1 MVRHVAD
8 DPVRAVTLAWR
19 ALPAPLRSWLR
30 VAGPYGRAAALWG
43 AGDRRG
49 ALTALEASPAR
60 LAAFSLAVDQPTV
73 ARSAL
78 ARLSEDNAA
87 RPRLAARLAYR
98 EGRLTDAVRAL
109 DGARGWRSARL
120 RRTLTAELEM
130 LEPGRLSLPAGVLS
144 DWGTGG
150 EGGPTRG
157 RVLHIVTDALPTTSA
172 GYTVRTQEIAVA
184 QQAAGLDPHVV
195 TRIGFPVT
203 AGAIDG
209 RAEVAV
215 GGVPYH
221 RLLPWVMPG
230 RMDALYETHL
240 RHAARLTARL
250 SPAVLHAASNYANAV
265 IALALRDATQLPVVY
280 EVRGFWEDTWLS
292 RHAGTRDLKLSDRYL
307 RTRALETRCMADAD
321 LVVTLGEAMRDEIIE
336 RGVDPDKVIIV
347 PNGVSEEFLRPLPDD
362 GGRLRA
368 SLGIQ
373 PGEYVV
379 GLVSSLV
386 AHEGIGTLLEAV
398 RILGDRGVRTRALI
412 VGDGP
417 ERSALQRQAQALG
430 IDAIFP
436 GRVPMSQV
444 RAYHA
449 ILDAFV
455 VPRTPDRVCQLV
467 TPLKPVEAMASGLP
481 VVVSAVK
488 ALAEIVTDKVTG
500 RLSPPLD
507 AAALADCLQG
517 LLADPDLRAK
527 LGANAREWVARDRT
541 WAHNAARYR
550 AAYQRLGAVLLAG
563 DVSQHGGS
571 RPHPPWPPAP
581 PRQWAAP
588 APHSPWRGLPRPIP
602 TGGGRHPPAA
612 PSTGH
617 GQAAATLLLKVSA
630 SRRSVS

>member
-8 DPVRAVTLAWR
+8 DPVHAVTLAWR
-19 ALPAPLRSWLR
+19 ALPAPLRSLLR
-30 VAGPYGRAAALWG
+30 LAGPYGRAAALWG

-78 ARLSEDNAA
+78 ARLSEDNPA

-98 EGRLTDAVRAL
+98 EGRLTDAVREL
-109 DGARGWRSARL
+109 DGAPGWRAARL
-120 RRTLTAELEM
+120 HRALTAELTM
-130 LEPGRLSLPAGVLS
+130 LEPGAL
-144 DWGTGG
+144 
-150 EGGPTRG
+150 TRG
-157 RVLHIVTDALPTTSA
+157 GDVGARGDGGQAAWGAGAPHAGSQQPPTPEGRRAGAPHAGTMSPRAKNTVLHIVTDALPTTSA
-172 GYTVRTQEIAVA
+172 GYTVRTQEVAVA
-184 QQAAGLDPHVV
+184 QQAVGLDPHIV

-209 RAEVAV
+209 RTTVDV
-215 GGVPYH
+215 DGVPYH

-230 RMDALYETHL
+230 RMDTLYETHL
-240 RHAARLTARL
+240 RYAARLTARL
-250 SPAVLHAASNYANAV
+250 RPAVLHAASNYANAV
-265 IALALRDATQLPVVY
+265 IALALRDTTRLPVVY

-292 RHAGTRDLKLSDRYL
+292 RHAGTRDLTLSDRYL
-307 RTRALETRCMADAD
+307 RTRALETRCMTDAD

-336 RGVDPDKVIIV
+336 RGVDPDTVIIV

-362 GGRLRA
+362 NGRLKEK
-368 SLGIQ
+368 LGIA
-373 PGEYVV
+373 PGEHVV

-398 RILGDRGVRTRALI
+398 KILNDRGVRTRALI

-417 ERSALQRQAQALG
+417 DRAALQRQAADLG

-449 ILDAFV
+449 VLDVFV

-488 ALAEIVTDKVTG
+488 ALSEIVNDKVTG

-507 AAALADCLQG
+507 PGALADTLQA
-517 LLADPDLRAK
+517 LLDDRDLRAK

-541 WAHNAARYR
+541 WAHNAIRYR
-550 AAYQRLGAVLLAG
+550 AAYERLGKVLARGRTPGRLAT
-563 DVSQHGGS
+563 VK
-571 RPHPPWPPAP
+571 
-581 PRQWAAP
+581 
-588 APHSPWRGLPRPIP
+588 L
-602 TGGGRHPPAA
+602 
-612 PSTGH
+612 
-617 GQAAATLLLKVSA
+617 
-630 SRRSVS
+630 RRRYC

>member
-1 MVRHVAD
+1 VTVKPTPRAVVLAASVMLRHVAD

-19 ALPAPLRSWLR
+19 ALPAPLRRWLA
-30 VAGPYGRAAALWG
+30 VAGPYGRAATLWG

-49 ALTALEASPAR
+49 ALTALEARPAR

-78 ARLSEDNAA
+78 ARLSQDNPA

-98 EGRLTDAVRAL
+98 EGRLTDAVTAL
-109 DGARGWRSARL
+109 DGARGWRAGRL
-120 RRTLTAELEM
+120 RRAFQAELDMLQPGALSLGSNRNHRAATTAATAEK
-130 LEPGRLSLPAGVLS
+130 
-144 DWGTGG
+144 
-150 EGGPTRG
+150 G
-157 RVLHIVTDALPTTSA
+157 RVLHIVTDALPSTSA
-172 GYTVRTQEIAVA
+172 GYTVRTQEIALA

-203 AGAIDG
+203 AGSVDG
-209 RAEVAV
+209 RAAVAV
-215 GGVPYH
+215 DGVPYH

-230 RMDALYETHL
+230 RMDVLYETQL
-240 RHAARLTARL
+240 RYAARLTARL
-250 SPAVLHAASNYANAV
+250 RPAVLHAASNYANAV

-307 RTRALETRCMADAD
+307 RTRALETHCMESAD
-321 LVVTLGEAMRDEIIE
+321 LVVTLGEAMREEILE

-362 GGRLRA
+362 QGRLRA
-368 SLGIQ
+368 SLGIK
-373 PGEYVV
+373 PGEHVV

-398 RILGDRGVRTRALI
+398 KILNDRGIRTRALI

-417 ERSALQRQAQALG
+417 ERPALQRQAQALG

-449 ILDAFV
+449 VLDVFV

-481 VVVSAVK
+481 VVVSGVR
-488 ALAEIVTDKVTG
+488 ALSEIVSDKVTG
-500 RLSPPLD
+500 LLSPPLD
-507 AAALADCLQG
+507 ADALAGALAE
-517 LLADPDLRAK
+517 LLDSPELRAE

-550 AAYQRLGAVLLAG
+550 EAYRRLGAL
-563 DVSQHGGS
+563 
-571 RPHPPWPPAP
+571 
-581 PRQWAAP
+581 
-588 APHSPWRGLPRPIP
+588 
-602 TGGGRHPPAA
+602 
-612 PSTGH
+612 
-617 GQAAATLLLKVSA
+617 
-630 SRRSVS
+630 

>member
-1 MVRHVAD
+1 VTVKPTPRAVVLAASVMLRHVTD

-19 ALPAPLRSWLR
+19 ALPAPLRRWLA

-43 AGDRRG
+43 AGDRRA
-49 ALTALEASPAR
+49 ALTALEARPAR

-78 ARLSEDNAA
+78 ARLSQDNPA

-98 EGRLTDAVRAL
+98 EGRLSDAVTAL
-109 DGARGWRSARL
+109 DGASGWRAARL
-120 RRTLTAELEM
+120 RRTLQAEIEM
-130 LEPGRLSLPAGVLS
+130 LAPGRLSLPARPGARTKAATAATPATA
-144 DWGTGG
+144 DK
-150 EGGPTRG
+150 G
-157 RVLHIVTDALPTTSA
+157 RVLHIVTDALPSTSA
-172 GYTVRTQEIAVA
+172 GYTVRTQEIALA
-184 QQAAGLDPHVV
+184 QRAAGLDPHVV

-209 RAEVAV
+209 RKTVTV
-215 GGVPYH
+215 DGVPYH

-240 RHAARLTARL
+240 RYAAGLTATLR
-250 SPAVLHAASNYANAV
+250 PAVLHAASNYANAV
-265 IALALRDATQLPVVY
+265 IALALRDATRLPVVY

-292 RHAGTRDLKLSDRYL
+292 RHTGTRDLKLSDRYRL
-307 RTRALETRCMADAD
+307 TRALETHCMKSAD
-321 LVVTLGEAMRDEIIE
+321 LVVTLGEAMRDEILE

-362 GGRLRA
+362 QGKLKA
-368 SLGIQ
+368 SLGIR
-373 PGEYVV
+373 PGEHVV

-398 RILGDRGVRTRALI
+398 KILGDRGVRTRALI

-417 ERSALQRQAQALG
+417 ERPALQRQAAALG

-449 ILDAFV
+449 VLDAFV

-481 VVVSAVK
+481 VVVSGVR
-488 ALAEIVTDKVTG
+488 ALSEIVNDKVTG
-500 RLSPPLD
+500 LVSAPLD
-507 AAALADCLQG
+507 PAALADTLQTA
-517 LLADPDLRAK
+517 LDNPELRAE

-550 AAYQRLGAVLLAG
+550 EAYERLGAL
-563 DVSQHGGS
+563 
-571 RPHPPWPPAP
+571 
-581 PRQWAAP
+581 
-588 APHSPWRGLPRPIP
+588 
-602 TGGGRHPPAA
+602 
-612 PSTGH
+612 
-617 GQAAATLLLKVSA
+617 
-630 SRRSVS
+630 

>member
-1 MVRHVAD
+1 VTVKPTPRAVVLAASVMLRHVSD

-19 ALPAPLRSWLR
+19 ALPGPLRRWLA

-43 AGDRRG
+43 AGDRRS
-49 ALTALEASPAR
+49 ALTALEARPAR

-78 ARLSEDNAA
+78 ARLSQDNPA

-98 EGRLTDAVRAL
+98 EGRLADAVAAL
-109 DGARGWRSARL
+109 NGAGGWRAARL
-120 RRTLTAELEM
+120 RRALQAEIDM
-130 LEPGRLSLPAGVLS
+130 LEPGALSLRSNRGRGAA
-144 DWGTGG
+144 
-150 EGGPTRG
+150 TRTTAATAEKG
-157 RVLHIVTDALPTTSA
+157 RVLHVVTDALPSTSA
-172 GYTVRTQEIAVA
+172 GYTVRTQEIALA
-184 QQAAGLDPHVV
+184 QRAAGLDPHVA

-203 AGAIDG
+203 AGSVDG
-209 RAEVAV
+209 RATVSV
-215 GGVPYH
+215 DGVPYH

-240 RHAARLTARL
+240 QHAARLTARL
-250 SPAVLHAASNYANAV
+250 RPAVLHAASNYANAV
-265 IALALRDATQLPVVY
+265 IALALRDATRLPVVY

-292 RHAGTRDLKLSDRYL
+292 RHAGTRDLKLSDRYRL
-307 RTRALETRCMADAD
+307 TRALETHCMKSAD
-321 LVVTLGEAMRDEIIE
+321 LVVTLGEAMRDEILE

-362 GGRLRA
+362 QGKLKA
-368 SLGIQ
+368 SLGIE
-373 PGEYVV
+373 PGEHVV

-398 RILGDRGVRTRALI
+398 KVLNNRGVRTRALI

-417 ERSALQRQAQALG
+417 ERPALQRQAAALG
-430 IDAIFP
+430 LDAIFP

-449 ILDAFV
+449 VLDVFV

-481 VVVSAVK
+481 VVVSGVK
-488 ALAEIVTDKVTG
+488 ALAEIVNDKVTG
-500 RLSPPLD
+500 LLSPPLD
-507 AAALADCLQG
+507 AAALADTLQTV
-517 LLADPDLRAK
+517 LEDLQLRAE

-550 AAYQRLGAVLLAG
+550 EAYQRLGAL
-563 DVSQHGGS
+563 
-571 RPHPPWPPAP
+571 
-581 PRQWAAP
+581 
-588 APHSPWRGLPRPIP
+588 
-602 TGGGRHPPAA
+602 
-612 PSTGH
+612 
-617 GQAAATLLLKVSA
+617 
-630 SRRSVS
+630 

>member
-19 ALPAPLRSWLR
+19 ALPAPLRGWLR
-30 VAGPYGRAAALWG
+30 LAGPYGRAAALWG

-78 ARLSEDNAA
+78 ARLSEDNPA

-109 DGARGWRSARL
+109 DGAPGWRAARL
-120 RRTLTAELEM
+120 RRALTAELDM
-130 LEPGRLSLPAGVLS
+130 LEPGRLSLPARMLPQLQS
-144 DWGTGG
+144 L
-150 EGGPTRG
+150 EGAAGPSPRRQH

-172 GYTVRTQEIAVA
+172 GYTVRTQEIALA
-184 QQAAGLDPHVV
+184 QRLVGLDPHVV

-209 RAEVAV
+209 RATVDV
-215 GGVPYH
+215 DGVPYH

-230 RMDALYETHL
+230 RMDVLYQTHL
-240 RHAARLTARL
+240 RYAARLTARL
-250 SPAVLHAASNYANAV
+250 RPVVLHAASNYANAV
-265 IALALRDATQLPVVY
+265 IALALRDATRLPVVY

-292 RHAGTRDLKLSDRYL
+292 RHAGTRDLTLSDRYL

-321 LVVTLGEAMRDEIIE
+321 LVVTLGEAMREEIIE
-336 RGVDPDKVIIV
+336 RGVHPDKVIIV

-362 GGRLRA
+362 NGRLRS
-368 SLGIQ
+368 SLGIA
-373 PGEYVV
+373 PGEHVV

-398 RILGDRGVRTRALI
+398 KILNDRGVRTRALI

-417 ERSALQRQAQALG
+417 ERSALQRQAADLG

-449 ILDAFV
+449 VLDVFV

-481 VVVSAVK
+481 VVVSGVR
-488 ALAEIVTDKVTG
+488 ALSEIVNDKVTG
-500 RLSPPLD
+500 QLSPPLD
-507 AAALADCLQG
+507 ATALADTLQA
-517 LLADPDLRAK
+517 LLDDRDLRAK

-541 WAHNAARYR
+541 WAHNAIRYR
-550 AAYQRLGAVLLAG
+550 EAYERLGAVLLA
-563 DVSQHGGS
+563 S
-571 RPHPPWPPAP
+571 R
-581 PRQWAAP
+581 
-588 APHSPWRGLPRPIP
+588 L
-602 TGGGRHPPAA
+602 
-612 PSTGH
+612 
-617 GQAAATLLLKVSA
+617 ATAKL
-630 SRRSVS
+630 RRRYS

>member
-1 MVRHVAD
+1 MLRHVAD

-19 ALPAPLRSWLR
+19 ALPAPLRGWLA
-30 VAGPYGRAAALWG
+30 VAGPYGRAATLWG

-49 ALTALEASPAR
+49 ALTALEARPAR

-78 ARLSEDNAA
+78 ARLSDDNPA

-98 EGRLTDAVRAL
+98 EGRLSDAVRAL
-109 DGARGWRSARL
+109 DDAPGWRAARL
-120 RRTLTAELEM
+120 RRTFQAEVKM
-130 LEPGRLSLPAGVLS
+130 LEPGALTAGGRSSNLSHRAGGGALS
-144 DWGTGG
+144 APSSRRGETGG
-150 EGGPTRG
+150 QRPPMPGGAGGSSPRG
-157 RVLHIVTDALPTTSA
+157 GQDRVLHIVTDALPSTSA
-172 GYTVRTQEIAVA
+172 GYTVRTQEIALA
-184 QQAAGLDPHVV
+184 QRAAGLDPHVV

-203 AGAIDG
+203 AGSVDG
-209 RAEVAV
+209 RFTVTV
-215 GGVPYH
+215 DGVPYH

-230 RMDALYETHL
+230 RLDDLYETHL
-240 RHAARLTARL
+240 RYAARLTAEL
-250 SPAVLHAASNYANAV
+250 KPSVLHAASNYANAV
-265 IALALRDATQLPVVY
+265 IALALRDATRLPVVY

-307 RTRALETRCMADAD
+307 RTRALETHCMESAD
-321 LVVTLGEAMRDEIIE
+321 LVVTLGEAMREEIIE
-336 RGVDPDKVIIV
+336 RGVDPGKVIIV

-362 GGRLRA
+362 QGKLKE
-368 SLGIQ
+368 SLGIE
-373 PGEYVV
+373 PGQHVV

-398 RILGDRGVRTRALI
+398 KILNERGVRTRALI

-417 ERSALQRQAQALG
+417 ERPALQRQAAALG

-449 ILDAFV
+449 VLDVFV

-481 VVVSAVK
+481 VVVSGVR
-488 ALAEIVTDKVTG
+488 ALSEIVNDKVTG
-500 RLSPPLD
+500 LLSPPLD
-507 AAALADCLQG
+507 PAALADALSE
-517 LLADPDLRAK
+517 LLGSADLRAK

-550 AAYQRLGAVLLAG
+550 EAYERLGAL
-563 DVSQHGGS
+563 
-571 RPHPPWPPAP
+571 
-581 PRQWAAP
+581 
-588 APHSPWRGLPRPIP
+588 
-602 TGGGRHPPAA
+602 
-612 PSTGH
+612 
-617 GQAAATLLLKVSA
+617 
-630 SRRSVS
+630 

>member
-1 MVRHVAD
+1 MVRHVTD

-19 ALPAPLRSWLR
+19 ALPAPLRRWLA

-49 ALTALEASPAR
+49 ALTALEARPAR

-78 ARLSEDNAA
+78 ARLSQDNPA

-98 EGRLTDAVRAL
+98 EGRLADAVAAL
-109 DGARGWRSARL
+109 DGASGWRAARL
-120 RRTLTAELEM
+120 RRTLQAEIEM
-130 LEPGRLSLPAGVLS
+130 LQPGRLRLPAGTTA
-144 DWGTGG
+144 GRAAT
-150 EGGPTRG
+150 PATAKKG
-157 RVLHIVTDALPTTSA
+157 RVLHIVTDALPSTSA
-172 GYTVRTQEIAVA
+172 GYTVRTQEIALA

-203 AGAIDG
+203 AGAVDG
-209 RAEVAV
+209 RKTVTV
-215 GGVPYH
+215 DGVPYR

-230 RMDALYETHL
+230 RMDALYQTHL
-240 RHAARLTARL
+240 RYAAALTADL
-250 SPAVLHAASNYANAV
+250 QPAVLHAASNYANAV
-265 IALALRDATQLPVVY
+265 IALALRDATRLPVVY

-292 RHAGTRDLKLSDRYL
+292 RHAGTRDLKLSDRYRL
-307 RTRALETRCMADAD
+307 TRALETHCMQSAD
-321 LVVTLGEAMRDEIIE
+321 LVVTLGEAMRDEILE

-362 GGRLRA
+362 QGKLRA
-368 SLGIQ
+368 SLGIE
-373 PGEYVV
+373 PGQHVV

-398 RILGDRGVRTRALI
+398 KILNDRGVRTRALI

-417 ERSALQRQAQALG
+417 ERPALQRQAEALG

-449 ILDAFV
+449 VLDAFV

-481 VVVSAVK
+481 VVVSGVR
-488 ALAEIVTDKVTG
+488 ALSEIVNDKVTG
-500 RLSPPLD
+500 LVSPPLD
-507 AAALADCLQG
+507 PAALADTLQTA
-517 LLADPDLRAK
+517 LEDPELRAE

-550 AAYQRLGAVLLAG
+550 EAYERLGAL
-563 DVSQHGGS
+563 
-571 RPHPPWPPAP
+571 
-581 PRQWAAP
+581 
-588 APHSPWRGLPRPIP
+588 
-602 TGGGRHPPAA
+602 
-612 PSTGH
+612 
-617 GQAAATLLLKVSA
+617 
-630 SRRSVS
+630 

>member
-1 MVRHVAD
+1 VTVKPTPRAVVLAASVMLRHVTD

-19 ALPAPLRSWLR
+19 ALPAPSRRWLA

-49 ALTALEASPAR
+49 ALTALEARPAR

-78 ARLSEDNAA
+78 ARLSHDNPA

-98 EGRLTDAVRAL
+98 EGRLTDAVTAL
-109 DGARGWRSARL
+109 DGASGWRAARL
-120 RRTLTAELEM
+120 RRALQAEIEM
-130 LEPGRLSLPAGVLS
+130 LEPGALSLRSSRDPAVTAATA
-144 DWGTGG
+144 DK
-150 EGGPTRG
+150 G
-157 RVLHIVTDALPTTSA
+157 RVLHIVTDALPSTSA
-172 GYTVRTQEIAVA
+172 GYTVRTQEIALA
-184 QQAAGLDPHVV
+184 QRAAGLDPHVV

-203 AGAIDG
+203 AGSVDG
-209 RAEVAV
+209 RKTVTV
-215 GGVPYH
+215 DGVPYH

-230 RMDALYETHL
+230 RMDHLYETHL
-240 RHAARLTARL
+240 RYAARLTAELR
-250 SPAVLHAASNYANAV
+250 PAVLHAASNYANAV
-265 IALALRDATQLPVVY
+265 IALALRDATRLPVVY

-292 RHAGTRDLKLSDRYL
+292 RHAGTRDLKLSDRYRL
-307 RTRALETRCMADAD
+307 TRALETHCMKSAD
-321 LVVTLGEAMRDEIIE
+321 LVVTLGEAMREEILE
-336 RGVDPDKVIIV
+336 RGVDPGKVIIV

-362 GGRLRA
+362 QGKLKA
-368 SLGIQ
+368 SLGIE
-373 PGEYVV
+373 PGQHVV

-398 RILGDRGVRTRALI
+398 KILGDRGVRTRALI

-417 ERSALQRQAQALG
+417 ERPALQRQAAALG

-449 ILDAFV
+449 VLDAFV

-481 VVVSAVK
+481 VVVSGVR
-488 ALAEIVTDKVTG
+488 ALSEIVNDKVTG
-500 RLSPPLD
+500 LVSAPLD
-507 AAALADCLQG
+507 PVALADALSG
-517 LLADPDLRAK
+517 LLDNPDLRAE

-550 AAYQRLGAVLLAG
+550 EAYERLGAL
-563 DVSQHGGS
+563 
-571 RPHPPWPPAP
+571 
-581 PRQWAAP
+581 
-588 APHSPWRGLPRPIP
+588 
-602 TGGGRHPPAA
+602 
-612 PSTGH
+612 
-617 GQAAATLLLKVSA
+617 
-630 SRRSVS
+630 

>member
-19 ALPAPLRSWLR
+19 ALPAPLRGWLR
-30 VAGPYGRAAALWG
+30 LAGPYGRAAALWG

-49 ALTALEASPAR
+49 ALTALEASPTR

-78 ARLSEDNAA
+78 ARVSEDNSA

-98 EGRLTDAVRAL
+98 EGRLTDAVKAL
-109 DGARGWRSARL
+109 DGAPGWRAARL
-120 RRTLTAELEM
+120 RRALTAELEM
-130 LEPGRLSLPAGVLS
+130 LEPGRLSLPAGTAS
-144 DWGTGG
+144 AAGAAT
-150 EGGPTRG
+150 PG
-157 RVLHIVTDALPTTSA
+157 RILHIVTDALPTTSA
-172 GYTVRTQEIAVA
+172 GYTVRTQEIALA
-184 QQAAGLDPHVV
+184 QQAIGLDPHVV

-209 RAEVAV
+209 RARVDV
-215 GGVPYH
+215 DRVPYH

-230 RMDALYETHL
+230 RMDVLYETHL

-250 SPAVLHAASNYANAV
+250 RPAVLHAASNYANAV

-292 RHAGTRDLKLSDRYL
+292 RHAGTGDLKLSDRYR

-321 LVVTLGEAMRDEIIE
+321 LVVTLGEAMRDEIVE

-362 GGRLRA
+362 NGRLKA

-373 PGEYVV
+373 PGEHVV

-398 RILGDRGVRTRALI
+398 KILGDRGVRTRALI

-417 ERSALQRQAQALG
+417 ERAALQRQAAALG

-444 RAYHA
+444 RQYHA
-449 ILDAFV
+449 VLDVFV

-481 VVVSAVK
+481 VVVSAVR
-488 ALAEIVTDKVTG
+488 ALSEIVNDKVTG

-507 AAALADCLQG
+507 AGALADTLQA
-517 LLADPDLRAK
+517 LLEDRDLRAK

-541 WAHNAARYR
+541 WAHNAVRYR
-550 AAYQRLGAVLLAG
+550 AAYERLGAL
-563 DVSQHGGS
+563 
-571 RPHPPWPPAP
+571 
-581 PRQWAAP
+581 
-588 APHSPWRGLPRPIP
+588 
-602 TGGGRHPPAA
+602 
-612 PSTGH
+612 
-617 GQAAATLLLKVSA
+617 
-630 SRRSVS
+630 